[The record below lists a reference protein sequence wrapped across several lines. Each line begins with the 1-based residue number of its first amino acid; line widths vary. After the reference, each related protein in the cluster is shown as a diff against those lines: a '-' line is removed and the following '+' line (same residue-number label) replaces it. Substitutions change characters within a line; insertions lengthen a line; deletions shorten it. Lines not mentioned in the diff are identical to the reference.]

1 MLTIKV
7 RSKNRSRVEQS
18 WVKIASVCSM
28 VFHLTLPWGRHPSC
42 CNSNCNSSPCG
53 TQYNLNM
60 LIGCGNLVVRQPEQS
75 STEQANRLGRK
86 WSCSWKR
93 RGSRLMCMSSCW
105 SRSRSPGYCC
115 CCCWGVSLIG
125 FGFGFLVIAFLAP
138 HCVSRQCCP
147 PPTTTPCCY
156 CCNCVLAINFVYW
169 WVSCCI
175 AGESEGE
182 KPHMWHCSA
191 SNNLINF
198 SLHFLAK
205 FNRAVDTWN
214 GFYNCLKS
222 IECVDWRKAERE
234 GGEREIWYLFKLQNQ
249 FNRNH
254 KVTTEEA
261 NRVYT

>member
-42 CNSNCNSSPCG
+42 CKCNCNSSPCG

-75 STEQANRLGRK
+75 STEQATRRS
-86 WSCSWKR
+86 WSWSWKR

-115 CCCWGVSLIG
+115 CWGVSLI
-125 FGFGFLVIAFLAP
+125 GFGFLVIAFLAP
-138 HCVSRQCCP
+138 HCVASVVPLYP
-147 PPTTTPCCY
+147 PPPLLLLLQLCFSHKFCLLMSFMLH
-156 CCNCVLAINFVYW
+156 C
-169 WVSCCI
+169 
-175 AGESEGE
+175 GRERGE

-222 IECVDWRKAERE
+222 MDSVDWRKAERE
-234 GGEREIWYLFKLQNQ
+234 GERERFDFCLNYKINLIA
-249 FNRNH
+249 
-254 KVTTEEA
+254 TTKWQRKKQTA
-261 NRVYT
+261 FIHNNNTIG